1 MSSVSSD
8 PTSDRTGLQSA
19 GLQSAGTNR
28 ASAPRT
34 WRLATALLIFL
45 TIVTLVPI
53 LAINANAEINANTQA
68 LIAANFVAPHLRN
81 DESRTSRTYS
91 ARLNYRND
99 DCNDSGQGSLDNQT
113 WPSPASAGTLIIK
126 PKEGCDPS
134 QYRVR
139 VSNPR
144 NPSTDALPVEIV
156 VGFEPLVASSEADQ
170 TSDQELPDYDDLKK
184 VKVPHPT
191 PTPTPGGLSYS
202 QAPEITAG
210 TVSDTLVP
218 GETKYYRV
226 NVDWGQ
232 RSIAEVEFDKNNTGS
247 YRSGQISIA
256 SPQRERTSATTFALL
271 EQDRPHTAQHL
282 ATPRVFYDNRNKN
295 LGLQEASNAGQWYV
309 MVILDAGYEHRRP
322 NDGTKWRQTL
332 EPGPAPSAAA
342 PSDNNGDGGSSI
354 KASPNHRFLFIGLGL
369 LATALITTGAFYLTT
384 VRRK

>member
-1 MSSVSSD
+1 M
-8 PTSDRTGLQSA
+8 
-19 GLQSAGTNR
+19 
-28 ASAPRT
+28 
-34 WRLATALLIFL
+34 
-45 TIVTLVPI
+45 TLVPI
-53 LAINANAEINANTQA
+53 LAINANAESNANAEINANTQA

-99 DCNDSGQGSLDNQT
+99 DCNDSGQGSLDNQA
-113 WPSPASAGTLIIK
+113 WPSPASTGTLIIK

-309 MVILDAGYEHRRP
+309 MVIFDAGYEHRRP

-342 PSDNNGDGGSSI
+342 PSDNNGDGDSSI
-354 KASPNHRFLFIGLGL
+354 KASPNNKFLFIGLGL

>member
-1 MSSVSSD
+1 M
-8 PTSDRTGLQSA
+8 T
-19 GLQSAGTNR
+19 
-28 ASAPRT
+28 
-34 WRLATALLIFL
+34 LL
-45 TIVTLVPI
+45 PI
-53 LAINANAEINANTQA
+53 LAINANAEVNASADIPDNSQA
-68 LIAANFVAPHLRN
+68 LIPANLVAPHLRN

-99 DCNDSGQGSLDNQT
+99 DCNDSGQRSLDNQT

-144 NPSTDALPVEIV
+144 NPSTDTLPVEIV
-156 VGFEPLVASSEADQ
+156 VGFEPLDASNENTP
-170 TSDQELPDYDDLKK
+170 TSGQRHPDYDDLKK

-232 RSIAEVEFDKNNTGS
+232 RPITEVEFDKNNTGS

-256 SPQRERTSATTFALL
+256 SPRRERTSATTFALL
-271 EQDRPHTAQHL
+271 EQDRPHTAQPL
-282 ATPRVFYDNRNKN
+282 ATPRVFYDNRNRN
-295 LGLQEASNAGQWYV
+295 LRLQEASNAGQWHA
-309 MVILDAGYEHRRP
+309 MVTLDAGYEHRRP
-322 NDGTKWRQTL
+322 NDGTKFRLSTAVDGDKVDGTKWRQTL

-384 VRRK
+384 VRRKSQA

>member
-1 MSSVSSD
+1 MFSVSSD
-8 PTSDRTGLQSA
+8 PTSDRT

-45 TIVTLVPI
+45 TIMTLVPI